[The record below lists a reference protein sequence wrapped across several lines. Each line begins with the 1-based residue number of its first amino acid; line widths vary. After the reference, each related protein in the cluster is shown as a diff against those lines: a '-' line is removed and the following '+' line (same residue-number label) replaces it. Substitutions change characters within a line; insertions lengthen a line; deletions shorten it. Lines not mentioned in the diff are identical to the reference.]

1 MVAAKKIEENKEII
15 AEINGVLEKYEDTW
29 KNVFQ
34 IYESFKGKLNFKTYL
49 SIFRIALKFSSA
61 EDIESIVNVEKY
73 LEDLTD
79 RKELCEEDLSNSE
92 RIMSRLLEQD
102 KVALKVFDLSI
113 GSRWAQS
120 VLQRDGKNVNKIYAD
135 SVTINSIKE
144 KEFNIILVSRNA

>member
-49 SIFRIALKFSSA
+49 SIFRIALKLNSA
-61 EDIESIVNVEKY
+61 EDIESIVNIEKY
-73 LEDLTD
+73 IEDLTK
-79 RKELCEEDLSNSE
+79 RKELCEENNSNSE
-92 RIMSRLLEQD
+92 RIMSLLLEQD

-120 VLQRDGKNVNKIYAD
+120 VL
-135 SVTINSIKE
+135 
-144 KEFNIILVSRNA
+144 